1 MEKKILENLEYN
13 DKVKMENTNDFEC
26 IVIRPGSIESVN
38 WNDLYYSHKLMEL
51 DLFESVTVNSENFV
65 EIVAK
70 KLEIDKLSNETNINV
85 SKAYIGEEPYYL
97 YEMLYVDVKEE
108 INKNINMM
116 ATLLNC
122 DDVKI
127 YNNVIIFK
135 NYLPSLSN
143 SMTLSTVT
151 KKDLQQLLYHRVH
164 TKVVVYDEI
173 MKEIDIEGDLNLF
186 ADKFFEGEHFIK
198 KEIGFLMH
206 NLNIWYVINEYD
218 DNNVCGN
225 IISKPIDKCIFFTMK
240 NEEYRGNITLDEVNK
255 IVYLSTILTNYTTPS
270 ELLDEVNDMMGRKII
285 NNKYKV
291 LDYVYDKN
299 MSLKK

>member
-13 DKVKMENTNDFEC
+13 DKVKMENTNNFEC
-26 IVIRPGSIESVN
+26 IVIRPGSIESLN

-122 DDVKI
+122 DDMKI

-186 ADKFFEGEHFIK
+186 ADKFFEGEHFLK

-225 IISKPIDKCIFFTMK
+225 IINKPIDKCIFFTMK
-240 NEEYRGNITLDEVNK
+240 NDEYRGNITIDEVKK

-270 ELLDEVNDMMGRKII
+270 ELLEEVNDMMGRKII

>member
-13 DKVKMENTNDFEC
+13 NKVNMENTNNFEC

-65 EIVAK
+65 EIIAK

-108 INKNINMM
+108 KNKNINMM

-122 DDVKI
+122 DDMKI

-135 NYLPSLSN
+135 NHLPSLSN
-143 SMTLSTVT
+143 SMTLSTVS
-151 KKDLQQLLYHRVH
+151 KKDIQRLLYHRVH
-164 TKVVVYDEI
+164 TKIVVYDEI
-173 MKEIDIEGDLNLF
+173 MKEMDIEGDLNLF

-225 IISKPIDKCIFFTMK
+225 IINKPIDKCIFFTMK

-255 IVYLSTILTNYTTPS
+255 IVYLSTILTNYMTPS
-270 ELLDEVNDMMGRKII
+270 ELLDEVNDTMGRKII